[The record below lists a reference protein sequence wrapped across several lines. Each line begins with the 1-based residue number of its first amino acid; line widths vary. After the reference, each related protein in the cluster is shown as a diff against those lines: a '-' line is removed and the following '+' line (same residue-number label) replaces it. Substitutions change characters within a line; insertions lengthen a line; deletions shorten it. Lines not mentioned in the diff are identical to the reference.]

1 MSIRLYVGNLPKEAI
16 EREALQEVFAEANA
30 VVSTKVIKDRK
41 TGKCR
46 GFAFVTV
53 STDEA
58 ADEFIEKYN
67 GQSFMDSPLKIE
79 KALPRAKGKEKEE
92 GEADGEGE
100 GETVVNGMEEPAT
113 ATTAISKPSSA
124 KKSNKKRNR
133 NQSNSL
139 SSSSSSSE
147 GIQPD
152 PRWADKLAQLKEML
166 AAANH

>member
-1 MSIRLYVGNLPKEAI
+1 MSIRLYVGNLPKEPI
-16 EREALQEVFAEANA
+16 EREALQEIFAEANA

-79 KALPRAKGKEKEE
+79 KALPRAKGEEKEGGE
-92 GEADGEGE
+92 GDGENAIAE
-100 GETVVNGMEEPAT
+100 SAEITVAAPVKTGG
-113 ATTAISKPSSA
+113 A
-124 KKSNKKRNR
+124 KKSSKKRGGR
-133 NQSNSL
+133 TQTTTSSNGSND
-139 SSSSSSSE
+139 

-152 PRWADKLAQLKEML
+152 PRWATQLAQLKEML
-166 AAANH
+166 AAANS

>member
-1 MSIRLYVGNLPKEAI
+1 MSVRLYVGNLPKEPI
-16 EREALQEVFAEANA
+16 ERQALQEVFAEANA

-79 KALPRAKGKEKEE
+79 KALPRAKGKEN
-92 GEADGEGE
+92 GEGE
-100 GETVVNGMEEPAT
+100 GDGEDEAVVSETEVN
-113 ATTAISKPSSA
+113 TTAVASKPTSV
-124 KKSNKKRNR
+124 KKASKKRNR

-147 GIQPD
+147 GVQPD

-166 AAANH
+166 AAANN

>member
-1 MSIRLYVGNLPKEAI
+1 MSIRLYVGNLPKEPI
-16 EREALQEVFAEANA
+16 EREALQEVFAEANE

-53 STDEA
+53 SSDEA

-79 KALPRAKGKEKEE
+79 KALPRAKGKGKE
-92 GEADGEGE
+92 DGEGDE
-100 GETVVNGMEEPAT
+100 AISDEEETTAT
-113 ATTAISKPSSA
+113 AAPVKSGGS
-124 KKSNKKRNR
+124 KKSSKKRGGR
-133 NQSNSL
+133 NQSSCGT
-139 SSSSSSSE
+139 SSTSSE
-147 GIQPD
+147 GFQPD

-166 AAANH
+166 AAANG

>member
-1 MSIRLYVGNLPKEAI
+1 MSIRLYVGNLPKEPI

-53 STDEA
+53 SSDEA

-79 KALPRAKGKEKEE
+79 KALPRAKGKGKE
-92 GEADGEGE
+92 DGEGDDAISDDE
-100 GETVVNGMEEPAT
+100 ETTAT
-113 ATTAISKPSSA
+113 ATPTKNSGA
-124 KKSNKKRNR
+124 KKSSKKRGGR
-133 NQSNSL
+133 NQSSGGT
-139 SSSSSSSE
+139 SSSSE
-147 GIQPD
+147 GFQPD

-166 AAANH
+166 AAANS